1 MGSVSERSAV
11 AAGAGV
17 VLGRVA
23 LSAVRKM
30 ATAGAF
36 ERTNY
41 RGRRVSLAAGPALAM
56 ATSVAGGLGA
66 ADRGRGDRGR
76 GDRGNVS
83 AAALVAGLGA
93 GAVGLYD
100 DMAGRRPE
108 HHAKGFRGHLRA
120 LREGRVTTGLVKV
133 VGVSAVGLI
142 AASMLPARGAA
153 PHGRRPGRAYR
164 ALDLA
169 LGAGVIAGTANL
181 VNLLDL
187 RPGRALK
194 ASLILATPAILDA
207 LWGQG
212 PTDHPRS
219 TGGSAVAAG
228 AAGAAAALLADD
240 LAERT
245 MIGDSGAN
253 AIGAVLGVAA
263 AARSGLAGRAALLT
277 GIAALTAASERVSF
291 TEVIEATPGL
301 RHLDRLGR
309 RA

>member
-1 MGSVSERSAV
+1 MAP
-11 AAGAGV
+11 AGA
-17 VLGRVA
+17 L
-23 LSAVRKM
+23 
-30 ATAGAF
+30 

-56 ATSVAGGLGA
+56 AASVAGGLGA
-66 ADRGRGDRGR
+66 AGGGRAGVRRGEHGRGEHGS
-76 GDRGNVS
+76 VS

-100 DMAGRRPE
+100 DIAGRRPE
-108 HHAKGFRGHLRA
+108 HHAKGFQGHRRA

-133 VGVSAVGLI
+133 VGVSAVGLV
-142 AASMLPARGAA
+142 AASILPTRGAA
-153 PHGRRPGRAYR
+153 PGRRRPGRAYR
-164 ALDLA
+164 ALDVA

-194 ASLILATPAILDA
+194 ASLILAILDV
-207 LWGQG
+207 LSGQG
-212 PTDHPRS
+212 PTNHPRS
-219 TGGSAVAAG
+219 RNVAAG
-228 AAGAAAALLADD
+228 AAGAVAALLADD

-263 AARSGLAGRAALLT
+263 AARTGLAGRAALLT

-301 RHLDRLGR
+301 RHLDRLGQAMPR
-309 RA
+309 DPLGHRA